1 MCGGLAKG
9 YALAWEV
16 ATGYALAWD
25 VAAGYALVW
34 VRLRVLGISGAV
46 PLSLQKNAK
55 GGEKVT
61 QRACGSNKCHFSSNA
76 FSCALRGSHAPEIR
90 HPNPDPG
97 QR

>member
-9 YALAWEV
+9 YVLA
-16 ATGYALAWD
+16 
-25 VAAGYALVW
+25 W
-34 VRLRVLGISGAV
+34 VRLRVLGISGTV

-61 QRACGSNKCHFSSNA
+61 QLACGSNKCHVSSNE
-76 FSCALRGSHAPEIR
+76 FSCALRVNHAPEIR
-90 HPNPDPG
+90 HPDPDPG